1 MFGSSYISQIV
12 NRYNYNFSEVIKR
25 HQLININDYSTES
38 IRSFEQ
44 LINDCRLI
52 TTSEEQTIAS
62 FLQMNWSINPDNT
75 LQFLKDNYIIGLS
88 ILVNSECFSRAL
100 GLNKHILITD
110 LNHNGN
116 YNSSSLHWYV
126 SLIKLL

>member
-62 FLQMNWSINPDNT
+62 FLQMNWS
-75 LQFLKDNYIIGLS
+75 
-88 ILVNSECFSRAL
+88 
-100 GLNKHILITD
+100 
-110 LNHNGN
+110 
-116 YNSSSLHWYV
+116 
-126 SLIKLL
+126 